1 MKQSE
6 INNLSVEELNSK
18 LIELKNKLFELKM
31 NHSVTPLENPLQI
44 RYLRRD
50 VARIATCLLYT
61 SPSPRDS

>member
-18 LIELKNKLFELKM
+18 LIEFKNKLFELKM

-50 VARIATCLLYT
+50 VARIATAI
-61 SPSPRDS
+61 SDRKNKVI

>member
-6 INNLSVEELNSK
+6 INNLSVEGLNSK
-18 LIELKNKLFELKM
+18 LIEFKNKLFELKM

-50 VARIATCLLYT
+50 VARIATAI
-61 SPSPRDS
+61 SDRKNKVI

>member
-18 LIELKNKLFELKM
+18 LIEFKNKLFELKM

-50 VARIATCLLYT
+50 VARIATAI
-61 SPSPRDS
+61 SERKNKVI

>member
-18 LIELKNKLFELKM
+18 LIEFKNKLFELKM

-50 VARIATCLLYT
+50 VARIATAI
-61 SPSPRDS
+61 SNKKNKVIE